1 MSRLTELY
9 DIYKKQGAAQQK
21 ADVAASDKIY
31 DTQRQQTQNTYNRQI
46 QDTNNSYEDM
56 YRENAVQK
64 LINERE
70 IAENM
75 ADLGLTDSGLNRTQ
89 QTAVQF
95 SYANGKNK
103 IDVNRQKA
111 VDTLTASLADAI
123 SSIDANKLAAAE
135 KIRSSYESSWNS
147 AAQSTYAKELEEQTQ
162 RQKDAYNYR
171 LKLYDKQQQAYE
183 KQLRAEKENN
193 YIIKTNGG
201 SLSYGYKGTLK
212 DNNVSVIYNKTNK
225 TTTYID
231 NNSGK
236 KTTVASSVNPY
247 TGNDNS
253 ELIEEFGAFDNG
265 YQPRGVRGHGKLLRS
280 VGKDVLNGK
289 KQNIF
294 EAADASLWIWDGSIN
309 EYRMVDINGD
319 GESNIKDLIALRK
332 KNTQ

>member
-9 DIYKKQGAAQQK
+9 DIYKKQGTAQRD
-21 ADVAASDKIY
+21 ADVAASDKMY
-31 DTQRQQTQNTYNRQI
+31 DTQRRQTQDTYDRQI
-46 QDTNNSYEDM
+46 KDTNNSYEDM
-56 YRENAVQK
+56 YRENAVQR
-64 LINERE
+64 LINERK
-70 IAENM
+70 IAEDM
-75 ADLGLTDSGLNRTQ
+75 AGLGLTDSGLNRTQ
-89 QTAVQF
+89 QTAVQL
-95 SYANGKNK
+95 SYANSKNK
-103 IDVNRQKA
+103 IDTNRQKA
-111 VDTLTASLADAI
+111 VDTLAASLADAV
-123 SSIDANKLAAAE
+123 SRIDANKLAAAE

-147 AAQSTYAKELEEQTQ
+147 AAQSTYAKELEEQTK
-162 RQKDAYNYR
+162 RVEANIKAQKEQIAE
-171 LKLYDKQQQAYE
+171 QQKA
-183 KQLRAEKENN
+183 N
-193 YIIKTNGG
+193 YIIQTNGG
-201 SLSYGYKGTLK
+201 TLRRSFTGSLK
-212 DNNVSVIYNKTNK
+212 DNNVSVIYDKTNK

-280 VGKDVLNGK
+280 VGKDAINGNM
-289 KQNIF
+289 QNIF

-332 KNTQ
+332 KNAQ

>member
-9 DIYKKQGAAQQK
+9 DIYKKQGTAQRD
-21 ADVAASDKIY
+21 ADVAASDKMY
-31 DTQRQQTQNTYNRQI
+31 DTQRRQTQNTYNRQI

-56 YRENAVQK
+56 YRENAIQR

-89 QTAVQF
+89 QTAVQL
-95 SYANGKNK
+95 SYANSKNK
-103 IDVNRQKA
+103 IDTNRQKA
-111 VDTLTASLADAI
+111 VDTLAASLADAV
-123 SSIDANKLAAAE
+123 SRIDANKLAAAE

-147 AAQSTYAKELEEQTQ
+147 AAQSTYAKELEEQTKQ
-162 RQKDAYNYR
+162 VEANIKAQKEPISE
-171 LKLYDKQQQAYE
+171 QQKA
-183 KQLRAEKENN
+183 N
-193 YIIKTNGG
+193 YIIQTNGG
-201 SLSYGYKGTLK
+201 TLRRSFTGSLK
-212 DNNVSVIYNKTNK
+212 DNNVSVIYDKTNK

-280 VGKDVLNGK
+280 VGKDVINGNM
-289 KQNIF
+289 QNIF

-332 KNTQ
+332 KNAQ

>member
-9 DIYKKQGAAQQK
+9 DIYKKQGTAQRD
-21 ADVAASDKIY
+21 ADVAASDKMY
-31 DTQRQQTQNTYNRQI
+31 DTQRRQTQDTYDRQI
-46 QDTNNSYEDM
+46 KETNNSYEDM

-70 IAENM
+70 IAEDM
-75 ADLGLTDSGLNRTQ
+75 ANSGLTDSGLNRTQ
-89 QTAVQF
+89 QTAVQL

-111 VDTLTASLADAI
+111 VDTLAASLADAI
-123 SSIDANKLAAAE
+123 SSIDANKLSAAE

-147 AAQSTYAKELEEQTQ
+147 AAQSTYAKELEEQTKQ
-162 RQKDAYNYR
+162 VEASIKAQKEQIAE
-171 LKLYDKQQQAYE
+171 QQKA
-183 KQLRAEKENN
+183 N
-193 YIIKTNGG
+193 YIIQTNGG
-201 SLSYGYKGTLK
+201 TLRRSFTGSLK
-212 DNNVSVIYNKTNK
+212 DNNVSVIYDKTNK

-280 VGKDVLNGK
+280 VGRDTINGNM
-289 KQNIF
+289 QNIF

-332 KNTQ
+332 KNAQ

>member
-9 DIYKKQGAAQQK
+9 DIYKKQGTARQK
-21 ADVAASDKIY
+21 ADVAASDKMY

-56 YRENAVQK
+56 CRENAVQK
-64 LINERE
+64 LINERK
-70 IAENM
+70 IAEDM
-75 ADLGLTDSGLNRTQ
+75 AGLGLTDSGLNRTQ
-89 QTAVQF
+89 QTAVQL

-147 AAQSTYAKELEEQTQ
+147 AAQSTYAKELEEQT
-162 RQKDAYNYR
+162 
-171 LKLYDKQQQAYE
+171 KQQ
-183 KQLRAEKENN
+183 KQYYDYSLKALKSQQKAAKEAS
-193 YIIKTNGG
+193 YIIQTNGG
-201 SLSYGYKGTLK
+201 TLRRNFTGSLK
-212 DNNVSVIYNKTNK
+212 DNNVSVIYDKTNK

-236 KTTVASSVNPY
+236 KTTVSSSVNPY
-247 TGNDNS
+247 TGSDNS

-265 YQPRGVRGHGKLLRS
+265 YQPRGVCGHGKLLRS
-280 VGKDVLNGK
+280 VGKDVINGNM
-289 KQNIF
+289 QNIF

-332 KNTQ
+332 KNAQ

>member
-9 DIYKKQGAAQQK
+9 DIYKKQGTAQRD
-21 ADVAASDKIY
+21 ADVAASDKMY
-31 DTQRQQTQNTYNRQI
+31 DTQRRQTQDTYDRQI
-46 QDTNNSYEDM
+46 KDTNNSYEDM
-56 YRENAVQK
+56 YRENAVQR

-89 QTAVQF
+89 QTAVQL
-95 SYANGKNK
+95 SYANSKNK
-103 IDVNRQKA
+103 IDTSRQKA
-111 VDTLTASLADAI
+111 VDTLAASLADAV
-123 SSIDANKLAAAE
+123 SRIDANKLAAAE

-147 AAQSTYAKELEEQTQ
+147 AAQSTYAKELEEQT
-162 RQKDAYNYR
+162 
-171 LKLYDKQQQAYE
+171 KQQ
-183 KQLRAEKENN
+183 KQYYDYSLKALKSQQKAAKEAS
-193 YIIKTNGG
+193 YIIQTNGG
-201 SLSYGYKGTLK
+201 TLRRNFTGSLK
-212 DNNVSVIYNKTNK
+212 DNNVSVIYDKTNK

-280 VGKDVLNGK
+280 VGKDAINGNM
-289 KQNIF
+289 QNIF

-332 KNTQ
+332 KNAQ

>member
-1 MSRLTELY
+1 MSRLTELH
-9 DIYKKQGAAQQK
+9 DIYKKQGTARQK
-21 ADVAASDKIY
+21 ADVAASDKMY

-70 IAENM
+70 IAEDM
-75 ADLGLTDSGLNRTQ
+75 AGLGLTDSGLNRTQ
-89 QTAVQF
+89 QTAVQL

-147 AAQSTYAKELEEQTQ
+147 AAQSTYAKELEEQT
-162 RQKDAYNYR
+162 
-171 LKLYDKQQQAYE
+171 KQQ
-183 KQLRAEKENN
+183 KQYYDYSLKALKSQQKAAKEAS
-193 YIIKTNGG
+193 YIIQTNGG
-201 SLSYGYKGTLK
+201 TLRRNFTGSLK
-212 DNNVSVIYNKTNK
+212 DNNVSVIYDKTNK

-236 KTTVASSVNPY
+236 KTTVSSSVNPY
-247 TGNDNS
+247 TGSDNS

-280 VGKDVLNGK
+280 VGKDVINGNM
-289 KQNIF
+289 QNIF

-332 KNTQ
+332 KNAQ

>member
-9 DIYKKQGAAQQK
+9 DIYKKQGTAQRD
-21 ADVAASDKIY
+21 ADVAASGKVY
-31 DTQRQQTQNTYNRQI
+31 DTQRQQTQDTYDRQI
-46 QDTNNSYEDM
+46 KDTNNSYEDM

-70 IAENM
+70 IAEDM
-75 ADLGLTDSGLNRTQ
+75 AGLGLTDSGLNRTQ
-89 QTAVQF
+89 QTAVQL
-95 SYANGKNK
+95 SYANSKNK
-103 IDVNRQKA
+103 IDTNRQKA
-111 VDTLTASLADAI
+111 VDTLAASLADAV
-123 SSIDANKLAAAE
+123 SRIDANKLAAAE
-135 KIRSSYESSWNS
+135 KIRSSYESGWSS
-147 AAQSTYAKELEEQTQ
+147 AAQSTYAKELEEQT
-162 RQKDAYNYR
+162 
-171 LKLYDKQQQAYE
+171 KQQ
-183 KQLRAEKENN
+183 KQYYDYSLKALKSQQKAAKEAS
-193 YIIKTNGG
+193 YIIQTNGG
-201 SLSYGYKGTLK
+201 TLRRNFTGSLK
-212 DNNVSVIYNKTNK
+212 DNNVSVIYDKTNK

-280 VGKDVLNGK
+280 VGKDAINGNM
-289 KQNIF
+289 QNIF

-332 KNTQ
+332 KNAQ

>member
-9 DIYKKQGAAQQK
+9 DIYKKQGTAQRD
-21 ADVAASDKIY
+21 ADVAASDKMY
-31 DTQRQQTQNTYNRQI
+31 DTQRRQTQDTYDRQI
-46 QDTNNSYEDM
+46 KDTNNSYEDM
-56 YRENAVQK
+56 YRENAVQR
-64 LINERE
+64 LINERK
-70 IAENM
+70 IAEDM
-75 ADLGLTDSGLNRTQ
+75 AGLGLTDSGLNRTQ
-89 QTAVQF
+89 QTAVQL
-95 SYANGKNK
+95 SYANGKSK

-111 VDTLTASLADAI
+111 VDTLTASLADAV
-123 SSIDANKLAAAE
+123 SRIDANKLAAAE
-135 KIRSSYESSWNS
+135 KIRSSYESGWSS
-147 AAQSTYAKELEEQTQ
+147 AAQSTYAKELEEQTK
-162 RQKDAYNYR
+162 RVEANIKAQKEQIAE
-171 LKLYDKQQQAYE
+171 QQKA
-183 KQLRAEKENN
+183 N
-193 YIIKTNGG
+193 YIIQTNGG
-201 SLSYGYKGTLK
+201 TLRRSFTGSLK
-212 DNNVSVIYNKTNK
+212 DNNVSVIYDKTNK

-280 VGKDVLNGK
+280 VGKDAINGNM
-289 KQNIF
+289 QNIF

>member
-9 DIYKKQGAAQQK
+9 DIYKKQGTAQRD
-21 ADVAASDKIY
+21 ADVAASDKMY
-31 DTQRQQTQNTYNRQI
+31 DTQRRQTQDTYDRQI
-46 QDTNNSYEDM
+46 KDTNNSYEDM
-56 YRENAVQK
+56 YRENAVQR

-89 QTAVQF
+89 QTAVQL
-95 SYANGKNK
+95 SYANSKNK
-103 IDVNRQKA
+103 IDTSRQKA
-111 VDTLTASLADAI
+111 VDTLAASLADAV
-123 SSIDANKLAAAE
+123 SRIDANKLAAAE
-135 KIRSSYESSWNS
+135 KIRSSYESGWSS
-147 AAQSTYAKELEEQTQ
+147 AAQSTYAKELEEQTK
-162 RQKDAYNYR
+162 RVEANIKAQKEQIAE
-171 LKLYDKQQQAYE
+171 QQKA
-183 KQLRAEKENN
+183 N
-193 YIIKTNGG
+193 YIIQTNGG
-201 SLSYGYKGTLK
+201 TLRRNFTGSLK
-212 DNNVSVIYNKTNK
+212 DNNVSVIYDKTNK

-280 VGKDVLNGK
+280 VGKDAINGNM
-289 KQNIF
+289 QNIF

-319 GESNIKDLIALRK
+319 GESTIKDLIALRK

>member
-1 MSRLTELY
+1 MDRQTELLE
-9 DIYKKQGAAQQK
+9 IYRRNGTPQMK
-21 ADVAASDKIY
+21 ADIAASGKVY
-31 DTQRQQTQNTYNRQI
+31 DTQRRQTQDTYDRQI
-46 QDTNNSYEDM
+46 KDTNNSYEDM
-56 YRENAVQK
+56 YRENAVQR
-64 LINERE
+64 LINERK
-70 IAENM
+70 IAEDM
-75 ADLGLTDSGLNRTQ
+75 AGLGLTDSGLNRTQ
-89 QTAVQF
+89 QTAVQL

-147 AAQSTYAKELEEQTQ
+147 AAQSTYAKELEEQT
-162 RQKDAYNYR
+162 
-171 LKLYDKQQQAYE
+171 KQQ
-183 KQLRAEKENN
+183 KQYYDYSLKALKSQQKAAKEAS
-193 YIIKTNGG
+193 YIIQTNGG
-201 SLSYGYKGTLK
+201 TLRRNFTGSLK
-212 DNNVSVIYNKTNK
+212 DNNVSVIYDKTNK

-236 KTTVASSVNPY
+236 KTTVSSSVNPY
-247 TGNDNS
+247 TGSDNS

-280 VGKDVLNGK
+280 VGKDVINGNM
-289 KQNIF
+289 QNIF

-332 KNTQ
+332 KNAQ

>member
-1 MSRLTELY
+1 MDRQTELLE
-9 DIYKKQGAAQQK
+9 IYRRNGTPQMK
-21 ADVAASDKIY
+21 ADIAASGKVY
-31 DTQRQQTQNTYNRQI
+31 DTQRQQTQDTYDRQI
-46 QDTNNSYEDM
+46 KDTNNSYEDM
-56 YRENAVQK
+56 YRENAVQR

-89 QTAVQF
+89 QTAVQL
-95 SYANGKNK
+95 SYANSKNK
-103 IDVNRQKA
+103 IDTTRQKA
-111 VDTLTASLADAI
+111 VDTLAASLADAV
-123 SSIDANKLAAAE
+123 SRIDANKLAAAE
-135 KIRSSYESSWNS
+135 KIRSSYESGWSS
-147 AAQSTYAKELEEQTQ
+147 AAQSTYAKELEEQTK
-162 RQKDAYNYR
+162 RVEANIKAQKEQIAE
-171 LKLYDKQQQAYE
+171 QQKA
-183 KQLRAEKENN
+183 N
-193 YIIKTNGG
+193 YIIQTNGG
-201 SLSYGYKGTLK
+201 TLRRSFTGSLK
-212 DNNVSVIYNKTNK
+212 DNNVSVIYDKTNK

-280 VGKDVLNGK
+280 VGKDVINGNM
-289 KQNIF
+289 QNIF

-332 KNTQ
+332 KNAQ

>member
-1 MSRLTELY
+1 MDRQTELLE
-9 DIYKKQGAAQQK
+9 IYRRNGTPQMK
-21 ADVAASDKIY
+21 ADIAASGKVY
-31 DTQRQQTQNTYNRQI
+31 DTQRQQTQDTYDRQI
-46 QDTNNSYEDM
+46 KDTNNSYEDM

-64 LINERE
+64 LINERK
-70 IAENM
+70 IAEDM
-75 ADLGLTDSGLNRTQ
+75 AGLGLTDSGLNRTQ
-89 QTAVQF
+89 QTAVQL

-111 VDTLTASLADAI
+111 VDTLTASLADAV
-123 SSIDANKLAAAE
+123 SRIDANKLAAAE

-147 AAQSTYAKELEEQTQ
+147 AAQSTYAKELEEQTK
-162 RQKDAYNYR
+162 RVEANIKAQKEQIAE
-171 LKLYDKQQQAYE
+171 QQKA
-183 KQLRAEKENN
+183 N
-193 YIIKTNGG
+193 YIIQTNGG
-201 SLSYGYKGTLK
+201 TLRRSFTGSLK
-212 DNNVSVIYNKTNK
+212 DNNVSVIYDKTNK

-231 NNSGK
+231 NNAGK

-280 VGKDVLNGK
+280 VGKDAINGNM
-289 KQNIF
+289 QNIF

-332 KNTQ
+332 KNAQ

>member
-21 ADVAASDKIY
+21 ADVAASDKMY

-46 QDTNNSYEDM
+46 KDTNNSYEDM

-70 IAENM
+70 IAEDM
-75 ADLGLTDSGLNRTQ
+75 AGSGLTDSGLNRTQ
-89 QTAVQF
+89 QTAVQL

-111 VDTLTASLADAI
+111 VDTPAASLADAI

-147 AAQSTYAKELEEQTQ
+147 AAQSTYAKELEEQT
-162 RQKDAYNYR
+162 
-171 LKLYDKQQQAYE
+171 KQQ
-183 KQLRAEKENN
+183 KQYYDYSLKALKSQQKAAKEAS
-193 YIIKTNGG
+193 YIIQTNGG
-201 SLSYGYKGTLK
+201 TLRRNFTGSLK
-212 DNNVSVIYNKTNK
+212 DNNVSVIYDKTNK

-236 KTTVASSVNPY
+236 KTTVSSSVNPY
-247 TGNDNS
+247 TGSDNS

-280 VGKDVLNGK
+280 VGKDVINGNM
-289 KQNIF
+289 QNIF

-332 KNTQ
+332 KNAQ

>member
-9 DIYKKQGAAQQK
+9 DIYKKQGTARQK
-21 ADVAASDKIY
+21 ADVAASDKMY

-64 LINERE
+64 LINERK
-70 IAENM
+70 IAEDM
-75 ADLGLTDSGLNRTQ
+75 AGLGLTDSGLNRTQ
-89 QTAVQF
+89 QTAVQL

-147 AAQSTYAKELEEQTQ
+147 AAQSTYAKELEEQT
-162 RQKDAYNYR
+162 
-171 LKLYDKQQQAYE
+171 KQQ
-183 KQLRAEKENN
+183 KQYYDYSLKALKSQQKAAKEAS
-193 YIIKTNGG
+193 YIIQTNGG
-201 SLSYGYKGTLK
+201 TLRRNFTGSLK
-212 DNNVSVIYNKTNK
+212 DNNVSVIYDKTNK

-236 KTTVASSVNPY
+236 KTTVSSSVNPY
-247 TGNDNS
+247 TGSDNS

-265 YQPRGVRGHGKLLRS
+265 YQPRGVCGHGKLLRS
-280 VGKDVLNGK
+280 VGKDVINGNM
-289 KQNIF
+289 QNIF

-332 KNTQ
+332 KNAQ

>member
-1 MSRLTELY
+1 MDRQTELLE
-9 DIYKKQGAAQQK
+9 IYRRNGTPQMK
-21 ADVAASDKIY
+21 ADIAASGKVY

-46 QDTNNSYEDM
+46 KDTNNSYEDM

-70 IAENM
+70 IAEDM
-75 ADLGLTDSGLNRTQ
+75 AGLGLTDSGLNRTQ
-89 QTAVQF
+89 QTAVQL

-111 VDTLTASLADAI
+111 IDTLTASLADAI

-147 AAQSTYAKELEEQTQ
+147 AAQSTYAKELEEQT
-162 RQKDAYNYR
+162 
-171 LKLYDKQQQAYE
+171 KQQ
-183 KQLRAEKENN
+183 KQYYDYSLKALKSQQKAAKEAS
-193 YIIKTNGG
+193 YIIQTNGG
-201 SLSYGYKGTLK
+201 TLRRNFTGSLK
-212 DNNVSVIYNKTNK
+212 DNNVSVIYDKTNK

-236 KTTVASSVNPY
+236 KTTVSSSVNPY
-247 TGNDNS
+247 TGSDNS

-280 VGKDVLNGK
+280 VGKDAINGNM
-289 KQNIF
+289 QNIF

>member
-1 MSRLTELY
+1 MDRQTELLE
-9 DIYKKQGAAQQK
+9 IYRRNGTPQMK
-21 ADVAASDKIY
+21 ADIAASGKVY
-31 DTQRQQTQNTYNRQI
+31 DTQRRQTQDTYDRQI
-46 QDTNNSYEDM
+46 KDTNNSYEDM

-64 LINERE
+64 LINERK
-70 IAENM
+70 IAEDM
-75 ADLGLTDSGLNRTQ
+75 AGLGLTDSGLNRTQ
-89 QTAVQF
+89 QTAVQL
-95 SYANGKNK
+95 SYANSKNK
-103 IDVNRQKA
+103 IDTNRQKA
-111 VDTLTASLADAI
+111 VDTLAASLADAV
-123 SSIDANKLAAAE
+123 SRIDANKLAAAE
-135 KIRSSYESSWNS
+135 KIRGSYESSWNS
-147 AAQSTYAKELEEQTQ
+147 AAQSTYAKELEEQTK
-162 RQKDAYNYR
+162 RVEANIKAQKEQIAE
-171 LKLYDKQQQAYE
+171 QQKA
-183 KQLRAEKENN
+183 N
-193 YIIKTNGG
+193 YIIQTNGG
-201 SLSYGYKGTLK
+201 TLRRSFTGSLK
-212 DNNVSVIYNKTNK
+212 DNNVSVIYDKTNK

-280 VGKDVLNGK
+280 VGKDAINGNM
-289 KQNIF
+289 QNIF

>member
-9 DIYKKQGAAQQK
+9 DIYKKQGTAQRD
-21 ADVAASDKIY
+21 ADVAASDKMY
-31 DTQRQQTQNTYNRQI
+31 DTQRRQTQDTYDRQI
-46 QDTNNSYEDM
+46 KDTNNSYEDM

-64 LINERE
+64 LINERK
-70 IAENM
+70 IAEDM
-75 ADLGLTDSGLNRTQ
+75 AGLGLTDSGLNRTQ
-89 QTAVQF
+89 QTAVQL
-95 SYANGKNK
+95 SYANSKNK
-103 IDVNRQKA
+103 IDTNRQKA
-111 VDTLTASLADAI
+111 VDTLAASLADAV
-123 SSIDANKLAAAE
+123 SRIDANKLAAAE
-135 KIRSSYESSWNS
+135 KIRGSYESSWNS
-147 AAQSTYAKELEEQTQ
+147 AAQSTYAKELEEQTK
-162 RQKDAYNYR
+162 RVEANIKAQKEQIAE
-171 LKLYDKQQQAYE
+171 QQKA
-183 KQLRAEKENN
+183 N
-193 YIIKTNGG
+193 YIIQTNGG
-201 SLSYGYKGTLK
+201 TLRRSFTGSLK
-212 DNNVSVIYNKTNK
+212 DNNVSVIYDKTNK

-280 VGKDVLNGK
+280 VGKDAINGNM
-289 KQNIF
+289 QNIF

>member
-1 MSRLTELY
+1 MDRQTELLE
-9 DIYKKQGAAQQK
+9 IYRRNGTPQMK
-21 ADVAASDKIY
+21 ADIAASGKVY

-46 QDTNNSYEDM
+46 KDTNNSYEDM

-70 IAENM
+70 IAEDM
-75 ADLGLTDSGLNRTQ
+75 AGLGLTDSGLNRTQ
-89 QTAVQF
+89 QTATQL
-95 SYANGKNK
+95 SYANSKNK

-111 VDTLTASLADAI
+111 VDTLTAALVDAV
-123 SSIDANKLAAAE
+123 SQIDANKIAAAE
-135 KIRSSYESSWNS
+135 KIRSSYESGWNS
-147 AAQSTYAKELEEQTQ
+147 AAQSTYAKELEEQTK
-162 RQKDAYNYR
+162 RVEANIKAQKEQIAE
-171 LKLYDKQQQAYE
+171 QQKA
-183 KQLRAEKENN
+183 N
-193 YIIKTNGG
+193 YIIQTNGG
-201 SLSYGYKGTLK
+201 TLRRSFTGSLK
-212 DNNVSVIYNKTNK
+212 DNNVSVIYDKTNK

-280 VGKDVLNGK
+280 VGKDAINGNM
-289 KQNIF
+289 QNIF

-332 KNTQ
+332 KNAQ

>member
-9 DIYKKQGAAQQK
+9 DIYKKQGTAQRD
-21 ADVAASDKIY
+21 ADVAASDKMY
-31 DTQRQQTQNTYNRQI
+31 DTQRRQTQDTYDRQI
-46 QDTNNSYEDM
+46 KDTNNSYEDM
-56 YRENAVQK
+56 YRENAVQR
-64 LINERE
+64 LINERK
-70 IAENM
+70 IAEDM
-75 ADLGLTDSGLNRTQ
+75 AGLGLTDSGLNRTQ
-89 QTAVQF
+89 QTAVQL
-95 SYANGKNK
+95 SYANSKNK

-111 VDTLTASLADAI
+111 VDTLTASLADAV
-123 SSIDANKLAAAE
+123 SRIDANKLAAAE

-147 AAQSTYAKELEEQTQ
+147 AAQSTYAKELEEQTK
-162 RQKDAYNYR
+162 RVEANIKAQKEQIAE
-171 LKLYDKQQQAYE
+171 QQKA
-183 KQLRAEKENN
+183 N
-193 YIIKTNGG
+193 YIIQTNGG
-201 SLSYGYKGTLK
+201 TLRRSFTGSLK
-212 DNNVSVIYNKTNK
+212 DNNVSVIYDKTNK

-280 VGKDVLNGK
+280 VGKDAINGNM
-289 KQNIF
+289 QNIF

-332 KNTQ
+332 KNAQ

>member
-9 DIYKKQGAAQQK
+9 DIYKKQGTAQRD
-21 ADVAASDKIY
+21 ADVAASDKMY
-31 DTQRQQTQNTYNRQI
+31 DTQRRQTQDTYDRQI
-46 QDTNNSYEDM
+46 KDTNNSYEDM
-56 YRENAVQK
+56 YRENAVQR

-89 QTAVQF
+89 QTAVQL
-95 SYANGKNK
+95 SYANSKNK
-103 IDVNRQKA
+103 IDTTRQKA
-111 VDTLTASLADAI
+111 VDTLAASLADAV
-123 SSIDANKLAAAE
+123 SRIDANKLAAAE
-135 KIRSSYESSWNS
+135 KIRSSYESGWSS
-147 AAQSTYAKELEEQTQ
+147 AAQSTYAKELEEQTK
-162 RQKDAYNYR
+162 RVEANIKAQKEQIAE
-171 LKLYDKQQQAYE
+171 QQKA
-183 KQLRAEKENN
+183 N
-193 YIIKTNGG
+193 YIIQTNGG
-201 SLSYGYKGTLK
+201 TLRRSFTGSLK
-212 DNNVSVIYNKTNK
+212 DNNVSVIYDKTNK

-280 VGKDVLNGK
+280 VGKDVINGNM
-289 KQNIF
+289 QNIF

-332 KNTQ
+332 KNAQ

>member
-9 DIYKKQGAAQQK
+9 DIYKKQGTAQRD
-21 ADVAASDKIY
+21 ADVAASGKVY
-31 DTQRQQTQNTYNRQI
+31 DTQRQQTQDTYDRQI
-46 QDTNNSYEDM
+46 KDTNNSYEDM

-70 IAENM
+70 IAEDM

-89 QTAVQF
+89 QTAVQL
-95 SYANGKNK
+95 SYANSKNK
-103 IDVNRQKA
+103 IDTSRQKA
-111 VDTLTASLADAI
+111 VDTLAASLADAV
-123 SSIDANKLAAAE
+123 SRIDANKLADAE
-135 KIRSSYESSWNS
+135 KIRSSYESGWSS
-147 AAQSTYAKELEEQTQ
+147 AAQSTYAKELEEQTK
-162 RQKDAYNYR
+162 RVEANIKAQKEQIAE
-171 LKLYDKQQQAYE
+171 QQKA
-183 KQLRAEKENN
+183 N
-193 YIIKTNGG
+193 YIIQTNGG
-201 SLSYGYKGTLK
+201 TLRRSFTGSLK
-212 DNNVSVIYNKTNK
+212 DNNVSVIYDKTNK

-280 VGKDVLNGK
+280 VGKDAINGNM
-289 KQNIF
+289 QNIF

-332 KNTQ
+332 KNAQ

>member
-9 DIYKKQGAAQQK
+9 DIYKKQGTARQK
-21 ADVAASDKIY
+21 ADVAASDKMY

-64 LINERE
+64 LINERK
-70 IAENM
+70 IAEDM
-75 ADLGLTDSGLNRTQ
+75 AGLGLTDSGLNRTQ
-89 QTAVQF
+89 QTAVQL

-147 AAQSTYAKELEEQTQ
+147 AAQSTYAKELEEQT
-162 RQKDAYNYR
+162 
-171 LKLYDKQQQAYE
+171 KQQ
-183 KQLRAEKENN
+183 KQYYDYSLKALKSQQKAAKEAS
-193 YIIKTNGG
+193 YIIQTNGG
-201 SLSYGYKGTLK
+201 TLRRNFTGSLK
-212 DNNVSVIYNKTNK
+212 DNNVSVIYDKTNK

-236 KTTVASSVNPY
+236 KTTVSSSVNPY
-247 TGNDNS
+247 TGSDNS

-280 VGKDVLNGK
+280 VGKDVINGNM
-289 KQNIF
+289 QNIF

-332 KNTQ
+332 KNAQ

>member
-9 DIYKKQGAAQQK
+9 DIYKKQGAAQRD
-21 ADVAASDKIY
+21 ADVSASDKMY
-31 DTQRQQTQNTYNRQI
+31 DTQRRQTQNTYNRQI

-56 YRENAVQK
+56 YRENAVQR

-70 IAENM
+70 IAEDM
-75 ADLGLTDSGLNRTQ
+75 ASSGLTDSGLNRTQ
-89 QTAVQF
+89 QTAVQL

-103 IDVNRQKA
+103 IDTNRQKA

-123 SSIDANKLAAAE
+123 SSIDANKLSAAE

-147 AAQSTYAKELEEQTQ
+147 AAQSTYAKELEEQT
-162 RQKDAYNYR
+162 
-171 LKLYDKQQQAYE
+171 KQQ
-183 KQLRAEKENN
+183 KQYYDYSLKALESQQKAAKEAN
-193 YIIKTNGG
+193 YIIQTNGG
-201 SLSYGYKGTLK
+201 TLRRNFTGSLK
-212 DNNVSVIYNKTNK
+212 DNNVSVIYDKTNK
-225 TTTYID
+225 TTTYVD

-236 KTTVASSVNPY
+236 KTTVSSSVNPY
-247 TGNDNS
+247 TGSDNS

-280 VGKDVLNGK
+280 VGKDAINGNM
-289 KQNIF
+289 QNIF

-332 KNTQ
+332 KNAQ

>member
-9 DIYKKQGAAQQK
+9 DIYKKQGAAQRD
-21 ADVAASDKIY
+21 ADVSASDKMY
-31 DTQRQQTQNTYNRQI
+31 DTQRQQTQNTYDRQI
-46 QDTNNSYEDM
+46 KETNNSYEDM
-56 YRENAVQK
+56 YRENAVQR

-70 IAENM
+70 IAEDM
-75 ADLGLTDSGLNRTQ
+75 AGLGLTDSGLNRTQ
-89 QTAVQF
+89 QTAVQL

-123 SSIDANKLAAAE
+123 SSIYANKLAAAE
-135 KIRSSYESSWNS
+135 KIRSSYESGWSS
-147 AAQSTYAKELEEQTQ
+147 AAQSTYAKELEEQT
-162 RQKDAYNYR
+162 
-171 LKLYDKQQQAYE
+171 KQQKQYYDYSLKALENQQKAYE
-183 KQLRAEKENN
+183 KQLQAKKEAS
-193 YIIKTNGG
+193 YIIRTNGG
-201 SLSYGYKGTLK
+201 TLRRNFTGSLK
-212 DNNVSVIYNKTNK
+212 DNNVSVIYDKTNK

-280 VGKDVLNGK
+280 VGKDAINGNM
-289 KQNIF
+289 QNIF

-332 KNTQ
+332 KNAQ

>member
-9 DIYKKQGAAQQK
+9 DIYKKQGTAQQK
-21 ADVAASDKIY
+21 ADVSASDKMY

-70 IAENM
+70 IAEDM
-75 ADLGLTDSGLNRTQ
+75 ANAGLTDSGLNRTQ
-89 QTAVQF
+89 QTAVQL

-147 AAQSTYAKELEEQTQ
+147 AAQSTYAKELEEQTK
-162 RQKDAYNYR
+162 RVEANIKAQKEQIAE
-171 LKLYDKQQQAYE
+171 QQKA
-183 KQLRAEKENN
+183 N
-193 YIIKTNGG
+193 YIIQTNGG
-201 SLSYGYKGTLK
+201 TLRRDFTGSLK
-212 DNNVSVIYNKTNK
+212 DNNVSVIYDKTNK

-236 KTTVASSVNPY
+236 KTTVSSSVNPY
-247 TGNDNS
+247 TGSDNS

-280 VGKDVLNGK
+280 VGKDAINGNM
-289 KQNIF
+289 QNIF

-332 KNTQ
+332 KNAQ

>member
-1 MSRLTELY
+1 MDRQTELLE
-9 DIYKKQGAAQQK
+9 IYRRNGTPQMK
-21 ADVAASDKIY
+21 ADIAASGKVY

-70 IAENM
+70 IAEDM
-75 ADLGLTDSGLNRTQ
+75 AGLGLTDSGLNRTQ
-89 QTAVQF
+89 QTAVQL

-147 AAQSTYAKELEEQTQ
+147 AAQSTYAKELEEQT
-162 RQKDAYNYR
+162 
-171 LKLYDKQQQAYE
+171 KQQ
-183 KQLRAEKENN
+183 KQYYDYSLKALKSQQKAAKEAS
-193 YIIKTNGG
+193 YIIQTNGG
-201 SLSYGYKGTLK
+201 TLRRNFTGSLK
-212 DNNVSVIYNKTNK
+212 DNNVSVIYDKTNK

-236 KTTVASSVNPY
+236 KTTVSSSVNPY
-247 TGNDNS
+247 TGSDNS

-280 VGKDVLNGK
+280 VGKDVINGNM
-289 KQNIF
+289 QNIF

-332 KNTQ
+332 KNAQ

>member
-9 DIYKKQGAAQQK
+9 DIYKKQGTAQRD
-21 ADVAASDKIY
+21 ADVAASDKMY
-31 DTQRQQTQNTYNRQI
+31 DTQRRQTQDTYDRQI
-46 QDTNNSYEDM
+46 KDTNNSYEDM

-89 QTAVQF
+89 QTAVQL
-95 SYANGKNK
+95 SYANSKNK
-103 IDVNRQKA
+103 IDTSRQKA
-111 VDTLTASLADAI
+111 VDTLAASLADAV
-123 SSIDANKLAAAE
+123 SRIDANKLADAE
-135 KIRSSYESSWNS
+135 KIRSSYESGWSS
-147 AAQSTYAKELEEQTQ
+147 AAQSTYAKELEEQTK
-162 RQKDAYNYR
+162 RVEANIKAQKEQIAE
-171 LKLYDKQQQAYE
+171 QQKA
-183 KQLRAEKENN
+183 N
-193 YIIKTNGG
+193 YIIQTNGG
-201 SLSYGYKGTLK
+201 TLRRSFTGSLK
-212 DNNVSVIYNKTNK
+212 DNNVSVIYDKTNK

-280 VGKDVLNGK
+280 VGKDAINGNM
-289 KQNIF
+289 QNIF

-332 KNTQ
+332 KNAQ